1 MKIKNNIILKNSN
14 RNLFSGT
21 GLHRKGLLVDVRDHL
36 HKSHNES
43 AVVVNNPTFGRV
55 LSSKNNDDSVKIG
68 TINESSKHSDTH
80 SDLVDQFKKI
90 SFKDKKRNNIKL
102 EL

>member
-36 HKSHNES
+36 KHSRDES
-43 AVVVNNPTFGRV
+43 VVVNNPTFGRV

-68 TINESSKHSDTH
+68 TINESAKHPDTH

>member
-1 MKIKNNIILKNSN
+1 MKIKNNIILKTSN

-36 HKSHNES
+36 KHSRDES
-43 AVVVNNPTFGRV
+43 VVVNNPTFGRV
-55 LSSKNNDDSVKIG
+55 LSSKNNDDSVKVG
-68 TINESSKHSDTH
+68 NINESAKQTADTH
-80 SDLVDQFKKI
+80 SELVDQFKKI

>member
-1 MKIKNNIILKNSN
+1 MKIKNNIILKNGN
-14 RNLFSGT
+14 RNLFSGS
-21 GLHRKGLLVDVRDHL
+21 GLHRRGLLVDVREHL
-36 HKSHNES
+36 RHPHNET
-43 AVVVNNPTFGRV
+43 VVVNNPTFGRV
-55 LSSKNNDDSVKIG
+55 LSNKNNDDSVIVG
-68 TINESSKHSDTH
+68 NINESSKHPDTH

>member
-1 MKIKNNIILKNSN
+1 MKIKNNIILKSGN
-14 RNLFSGT
+14 RNLFSGS
-21 GLHRKGLLVDVRDHL
+21 GLHRRGLLVDVREHL
-36 HKSHNES
+36 QRPHNET
-43 AVVVNNPTFGRV
+43 VVVNNPTFGRV
-55 LSSKNNDDSVKIG
+55 LSSKNNDDSVKVG
-68 TINESSKHSDTH
+68 NINESSKHPDTH

>member
-1 MKIKNNIILKNSN
+1 MKIKNNIILKSGN

-21 GLHRKGLLVDVRDHL
+21 GLHRRGLLVDVRDHL
-36 HKSHNES
+36 KQHHNET
-43 AVVVNNPTFGRV
+43 AVVNNPTFGRV
-55 LSSKNNDDSVKIG
+55 LSSKNNDDSVKVG
-68 TINESSKHSDTH
+68 NINESSKHPDAH

>member
-1 MKIKNNIILKNSN
+1 MKIKNNIILKNGG
-14 RNLFSGT
+14 NLFSGT

-36 HKSHNES
+36 KHPHNET
-43 AVVVNNPTFGRV
+43 VVVNNPTFGRV

-68 TINESSKHSDTH
+68 TINESSKHPDTH